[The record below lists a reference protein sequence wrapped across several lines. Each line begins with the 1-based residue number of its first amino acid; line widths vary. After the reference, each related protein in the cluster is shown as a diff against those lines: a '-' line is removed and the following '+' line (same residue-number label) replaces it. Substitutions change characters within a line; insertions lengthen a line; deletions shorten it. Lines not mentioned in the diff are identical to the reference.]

1 MQTYDIR
8 IEDNRMESTQHG
20 TFEFPLAIY
29 TTRINSNILG
39 FIDWH
44 WHQEL
49 QFCIVREG
57 TVHFK
62 VNGDSIFLSKGE
74 GIFINKGQL
83 HRAENTESR
92 NGEYI
97 CFDFHENL
105 ISSFTGSII
114 NTRYVQ
120 PYTENKAIQHC
131 VLKTSVDWQK
141 RILKNLETA
150 YDSYLK
156 QGIGYE
162 IRLHIL
168 LLEVWAD
175 LMENHFEKY
184 PSDSEKILDNEDLKK
199 AMDYI
204 HKNYMTKIGLGDLS
218 EEVNLSKSSFSRKF
232 KKQMNCTVF
241 DYIINYRISRAA
253 SLLISTDRTVA
264 DIAYS
269 CGFGST
275 SYFIEKFRMKTGK
288 SPLRYRLSAFSS

>member
-1 MQTYDIR
+1 M
-8 IEDNRMESTQHG
+8 
-20 TFEFPLAIY
+20 
-29 TTRINSNILG
+29 
-39 FIDWH
+39 
-44 WHQEL
+44 
-49 QFCIVREG
+49 
-57 TVHFK
+57 
-62 VNGDSIFLSKGE
+62 
-74 GIFINKGQL
+74 
-83 HRAENTESR
+83 
-92 NGEYI
+92 
-97 CFDFHENL
+97 
-105 ISSFTGSII
+105 
-114 NTRYVQ
+114 
-120 PYTENKAIQHC
+120 
-131 VLKTSVDWQK
+131 LKTSVDWQK

-218 EEVNLSKSSFSRKF
+218 KEVNLSKSSFSRKF